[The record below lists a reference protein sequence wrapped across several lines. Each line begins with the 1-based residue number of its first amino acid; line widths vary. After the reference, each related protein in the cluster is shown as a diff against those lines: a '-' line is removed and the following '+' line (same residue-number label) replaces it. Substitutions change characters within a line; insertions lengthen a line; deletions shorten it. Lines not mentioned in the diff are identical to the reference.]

1 MSGLAL
7 SNLKDNPERLKKLIS
22 KIKDKSAFTKVGG
35 DITLKSDDVYLRF
48 VHPSI
53 EGVLLKGP
61 HDSISGR
68 GKNKIFVETNASGKD
83 KEPQNI
89 FALADIEK
97 TAELG
102 SSKGSGGGA
111 EATAT
116 TESMCCYFAAYL
128 FNGPIDKFDL
138 ETDYER
144 KLKTFFKS
152 TTNNNYVHAYHKNR
166 FNFKDLWDKS
176 PKDEEWLQTYMATA
190 NLIKMISSKFK
201 KPVYFHR
208 GSPFMDSIYEKKKTC
223 EKHNRD
229 MIKSGTSMSYIYE
242 SVATFSDDKWNPGDI
257 WMSTQKPTEEPF
269 TWTMPDM
276 PKNMEKHI
284 CDWPSLQK
292 AVFQSALW
300 GETLGISLKK
310 TGASATLKEFNNIG
324 DVKERIK
331 YKGFRFGD
339 GDFFNSVD
347 MYIEFNN
354 GSIQYRPTD
363 GDSSWQGEIKGTKA
377 SGGKAGG
384 GPTNYFAELYFGRS
398 IDADSKLLSGTWK
411 EKKGKI
417 STEDKGKMYNLYLKY
432 NTNQTVKK
440 KTSVKIKKEVAV
452 KTGNPYAS
460 LSSTNWILPSDNGS
474 ADKGSKDL
482 IWTSKKDVLNLKD
495 FIILGDAYTSRGKNA
510 SKSFYF
516 GKYMALAFVDIL
528 QSKGNPS
535 PNQSGFATEVVRY
548 AMSNIDNVSTYFW
561 KIS

>member
-152 TTNNNYVHAYHKNR
+152 TTNNNYVHAYHKKR

-229 MIKSGTSMSYIYE
+229 LIKSGENLSQIQE
-242 SVATFSDDKWNPGDI
+242 SVATFSNDKWNPGDI
-257 WMSTQKPTEEPF
+257 WMSTNGPTNEPF
-269 TWTMPDM
+269 SWTPPNINKSM
-276 PKNMEKHI
+276 KVHV
-284 CDWPSLQK
+284 CDWANLQQS
-292 AVFQSALW
+292 VYQSAIK
-300 GETLGISLKK
+300 GETVGISLKK
-310 TGASATLKEFNNIG
+310 TGKNASFKAFNVPG
-324 DVKERIK
+324 EKSPVRF
-331 YKGFRFGD
+331 KGYRFGD
-339 GDFFNSVD
+339 GDFF
-347 MYIEFNN
+347 
-354 GSIQYRPTD
+354 GSIDVYLEFQSGASMQYRPTD
-363 GDSSWQGEIKGTKA
+363 STKSWQGEIKGTKA

-384 GPTNYFAELYFGRS
+384 GSTNYYSELYFGRS
-398 IDADSKLLSGTWK
+398 IDSNSKLPSGTWS

-417 STEDKGKMYNLYLKY
+417 TPEDKKKMYELYKKY
-432 NTNQTVKK
+432 NKLQTIKKKTAVKIKIAEVKK
-440 KTSVKIKKEVAV
+440 KENLLEK
-452 KTGNPYAS
+452 
-460 LSSTNWILPSDNGS
+460 L
-474 ADKGSKDL
+474 SKDFTRGEDKKFYTY
-482 IWTSKKDVLNLKD
+482 TSTVDTVSEKD
-495 FIILGDAYTSRGKNA
+495 FIILGDTYTSRGKNA
-510 SKSFYF
+510 SNSFYF
-516 GKYMALAFVDIL
+516 GKYMALAFIDLISSRQGGVVSAQD
-528 QSKGNPS
+528 
-535 PNQSGFATEVVRY
+535 GFATDIVRY
-548 AMSNIDNVSTYFW
+548 AQSNIDNVSTYFW